1 MKKSLTIKLALSLM
15 AALALSWPH
24 TPGSVK
30 ADSTNPQAIVTT
42 ILDRMSQ
49 AVRTMQTLKASLS
62 QQKFYAQLGIKDP
75 VEQGVLYMR
84 RKGAGNT
91 YVRIEI
97 NVPDKRIITVKDN
110 RYLFYQPKI
119 NQVVEGTVDRAAG
132 KAAAGFLAYLFGG
145 IAQAAEDYEITVVA
159 TEDIDGRKASH
170 LKLTP
175 KPDKKGL
182 YRQVD
187 LWVDNQL
194 WLPTIQKFI
203 ESNRDETTLKLGEV
217 NLNLNLSDSLFTQKL
232 PSNVQRV
239 KG

>member
-1 MKKSLTIKLALSLM
+1 MTKRLTLKLAAAFM
-15 AALALSWPH
+15 AVVAISWPQS
-24 TPGSVK
+24 PRL
-30 ADSTNPQAIVTT
+30 AATNQQTMVTS

-49 AVRTMQTLKASLS
+49 AVGSIQTLKASFS
-62 QQKFYAQLGIKDP
+62 QQKLYAQLGLKDP
-75 VEQGVLYMR
+75 EEQGILYMK
-84 RKGAGNT
+84 RKSDRAT
-91 YVRIEI
+91 DVRIEI
-97 NVPDKRIITVKDN
+97 AIPDKRIITVKDN
-110 RYLFYQPKI
+110 RYMLFQPKI
-119 NQVVEGTVDRAAG
+119 NQVVEGTVDRATG

-145 IAQAAEDYEITVVA
+145 VSQA
-159 TEDIDGRKASH
+159 TEDYNITLGSTETVDGRKATH
-170 LKLTP
+170 LQLTP

-203 ESNRDETTLKLGEV
+203 EGNRDETTLKLGEV
-217 NLNLNLSDSLFTQKL
+217 NLNLKLSDGLFSQKL